1 MSWWAIGTNQRDPFS
16 RRRSAM
22 GKHLKRLSLAGIVG
36 MVAVV
41 LSAAE
46 ARGASGFDQ
55 GDLVG
60 AYSGVAIGGLVV
72 AAGQVPVVSLM
83 RIVADGAGSLTLE
96 AQRNIAASF
105 TTLSLSCTYTID
117 PSGFG
122 TIACPAVNFRVLL
135 ANDGKQFDL
144 ITPNNIDG
152 LVIGG
157 HFIRQ

>member
-1 MSWWAIGTNQRDPFS
+1 
-16 RRRSAM
+16 M

-36 MVAVV
+36 LVAVV
-41 LSAAE
+41 LAAAE

-60 AYSGVAIGGLVV
+60 AYAGVASGGLLLTP
-72 AAGQVPVVSLM
+72 GQVPVVSLM
-83 RIVADGAGSLTLE
+83 RIVADGAGALTLE

-105 TTLSLSCTYTID
+105 TTLSLSCTYTIE

-122 TIACPAVNFRVLL
+122 LIACPAVNFRVLL
-135 ANDGKQFDL
+135 ANGGKQFEL
-144 ITPNNIDG
+144 ITPNNSDG

-157 HFIRQ
+157 HFMQQ